1 MVNKRSFIHLVI
13 VMRTSGEDT
22 KARIERAAI
31 AVFAQSGINGAS
43 IKDIARQAGVSQ
55 GALYN
60 HYTSKEQLAWELFS
74 RSWAE
79 IGAELRLRV
88 REGSTLRQ
96 KLHAAIAYVF
106 GLYEEDPELVTFVYF
121 SRHEHLRRV
130 KANIPNPYMMF
141 RLIIGD
147 AMKRGEIPRRNP
159 EVMTAMTAGILI
171 QMIDSKALGRIKERL
186 TELTDQVTDG
196 CYRLLAA

>member
-1 MVNKRSFIHLVI
+1 
-13 VMRTSGEDT
+13 MRTSGEDT

-31 AVFAQSGINGAS
+31 AVFSQSGINGAS
-43 IKDIARQAGVSQ
+43 IKDIAQQAGVSQ

-79 IGAELRLRV
+79 IGAALRVRV
-88 REGSTLRQ
+88 REGGTLRQ
-96 KLHAAIAYVF
+96 KLHAAIDYVF
-106 GLYEEDPELVTFVYF
+106 GLYESDPELVTFVYF

-130 KANIPNPYMMF
+130 KANVPNPYMMF
-141 RLIIGD
+141 RLIIAD

-159 EVMTAMTAGILI
+159 ELMTAMTAGVLI
-171 QMIDSKALGRIKERL
+171 QTIDSKALGRIRERL